1 MMPNVMTSH
10 PTTGWESRALSLWA
24 VTNDPMHS
32 SDMRSNIIDNR
43 ADDDDDDD
51 EDDEDEIREVENDD
65 CDDEEDRCGR
75 NVDCPTASDR

>member
-43 ADDDDDDD
+43 DDDDD
-51 EDDEDEIREVENDD
+51 DEIREVEND
-65 CDDEEDRCGR
+65 E
-75 NVDCPTASDR
+75 

>member
-1 MMPNVMTSH
+1 MTSH

-43 ADDDDDDD
+43 DDDDD
-51 EDDEDEIREVENDD
+51 DEIREVEND
-65 CDDEEDRCGR
+65 E
-75 NVDCPTASDR
+75 